1 MSALHRSIIS
11 FGIIGV
17 LATATHIAVFAALVE
32 VGRVA
37 PVVASIPAFLAALL
51 LSYFANHYWT
61 FGARG
66 AHATHMPR
74 YIVVSVLG
82 LCLNTAI
89 TYGVVDV
96 LGWWYGV
103 ALAAVVLI
111 VPAVTFLLNRNWTY
125 AKSRV

>member
-1 MSALHRSIIS
+1 MSALARSIVT

-17 LATATHIAVFAALVE
+17 LATATHVAVFAALVE
-32 VGRVA
+32 AGRVA
-37 PVVASIPAFLAALL
+37 PVLASVPAFLAALL
-51 LSYFANHYWT
+51 LSYFANHHWT

-74 YIVVSVLG
+74 FTAVSILG

-96 LGWWYGV
+96 LGWWYGI
-103 ALAAVVLI
+103 ALAAVILI
-111 VPAVTFLLNRNWTY
+111 VPAFTFLLNRRWTY
-125 AKSRV
+125 AKVKA